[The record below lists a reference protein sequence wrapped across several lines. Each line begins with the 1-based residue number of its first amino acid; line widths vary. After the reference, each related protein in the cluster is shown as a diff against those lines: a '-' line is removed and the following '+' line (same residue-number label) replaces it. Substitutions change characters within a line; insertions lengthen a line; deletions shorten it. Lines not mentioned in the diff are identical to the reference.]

1 MKRSDMI
8 KLITEITLDSST
20 SFSLNKKEATI
31 ILNKLENAGM
41 LPPLRS
47 ANYKDDFWDK
57 AICAEMDGLD
67 IKVATWETEDVKQKR
82 KRNNV

>member
-8 KLITEITLDSST
+8 KLITEIKLDSST

-31 ILNKLENAGM
+31 ILNKLESAGM

-47 ANYKDDFWDK
+47 ANYKDEFWDK
-57 AICAEMDGLD
+57 AICAEMDGVD
-67 IKVATWETEDVKQKR
+67 IKVATWEMEDVKQKR
-82 KRNNV
+82 KRSNV